1 MRTVHAPGGADYQ
14 IQGNDLDQSSYS
26 HCAMRISIYCH
37 SIAPSIDGV
46 CRRFTGILEELCK
59 QGHEIQLF
67 TLEEVPEELPVA
79 IKRENIITLPYFFM
93 PAYPDKKVAKPTF
106 VAMYHIYSN
115 LRRFR
120 PEVIHV
126 TADGIA
132 QMFALGG
139 LLVQVPVVGS
149 FHTDILDLVKSRNA
163 NWFQKGVILFKEF
176 VDCRVMN
183 SCATTSKSF
192 SRKLAVQGAKIDH
205 IIQTAVNS
213 EVFHPSK
220 INKDLRSELTFGH
233 PDAFL
238 CVYVGRISK
247 EKKLDVI
254 VDALKDIDDAYLAI
268 IGDGPEGAT
277 FAARHSKHHRIYC
290 KPRFLNHHELA
301 EVTLHGPRFP
311 LTCSVNKISCLQ
323 VYASSDIHVSA
334 SEFETLGNT
343 VLEAF
348 SCSIPVVVPRTQ
360 VKYQLGLVYSVQF

>member
-1 MRTVHAPGGADYQ
+1 
-14 IQGNDLDQSSYS
+14 
-26 HCAMRISIYCH
+26 MRISIYCH

-46 CRRFTGILEELCK
+46 CRRFTGILEELCR

-67 TLEEVPEELPVA
+67 TLEERPEELPAA
-79 IKRENIITLPYFFM
+79 IRKENIVTLPYFFM

-106 VAMYHIYSN
+106 AAMHDIYRN
-115 LRRFR
+115 LKSFR

-132 QMFALGG
+132 QMFALAG

-163 NWFQKGVILFKEF
+163 NWFQKAVILFKEF
-176 VDCRVMN
+176 VDTSVMN

-213 EVFHPSK
+213 AVFHPSK
-220 INKDLRSELTFGH
+220 FSKSLRSELTFGN

-254 VDALKDIDDAYLAI
+254 VEALSGIDDAYLAI
-268 IGDGPEGAT
+268 IGDGPEGVA
-277 FAARHSKHHRIYC
+277 FAARHSRRNRIYC
-290 KPRFLNHHELA
+290 KPRFLTHHELA
-301 EVTLHGPRFP
+301 EV
-311 LTCSVNKISCLQ
+311 SSLQ
-323 VYASSDIHVSA
+323 ND
-334 SEFETLGNT
+334 
-343 VLEAF
+343 
-348 SCSIPVVVPRTQ
+348 VVRPAE
-360 VKYQLGLVYSVQF
+360 YLLI